1 MEHLDA
7 PFPSFSPFFFP
18 VPFFFLIIQG
28 NDLALLLKEAFRAG
42 SESKVLQVCNNYP
55 RLLIDHIGVLYVG
68 SYKLD
73 LPLTQD
79 SSHTAEGL

>member
-1 MEHLDA
+1 MRR
-7 PFPSFSPFFFP
+7 FPRFPRFFS

-28 NDLALLLKEAFRAG
+28 NDLALLLKEADFGAG
-42 SESKVLQVCNNYP
+42 SESKLLTGVQQRPC
-55 RLLIDHIGVLYVG
+55 LLIDHIGVLYVG